1 VQWDRLRTFYY
12 VAQAGSF
19 TKAGNQ
25 LNISQSAISRQIIDL
40 EYRLKVKLFLRH
52 GRGLHLTDAGKT
64 WFRTVQKMFAEIET
78 TKNLISEQESEPH
91 GHLKIATSSGIAN
104 ELVTH
109 VTPFLNI
116 YPKMRLSV
124 LIEEDIGLAMRNAD
138 VLLFPEIL
146 NKVNLVQEI
155 LFSSHLKLY
164 ANPKYLEKFGTPAKA
179 EDLDHHRLIA
189 YGDHHHPYS
198 QMNWLLTTGAPSGKI
213 REPYMQFN
221 SGANLRAIAEE
232 NHGIVTLAKENH
244 LLETSTLVEIL
255 PELEGPVIETYFIHP
270 EHLKNSKRVHALLD
284 YLKENLV

>member
-1 VQWDRLRTFYY
+1 MQWDRLRTFYY

-19 TKAGNQ
+19 TKAGEQ

-40 EYRLKVKLFLRH
+40 EYRLKVKLFRRH
-52 GRGLHLTDAGKT
+52 GRGLHLTDSGKT
-64 WFRTVQKMFAEIET
+64 WFRTVQKIFAEIES
-78 TKNLISEQESEPH
+78 TKTLINEQESEPH

-104 ELVTH
+104 ELVAH
-109 VTPFLNI
+109 VTPFLKL

-146 NKVNLVQEI
+146 NKVNLVQEV

-164 ANPKYLEKFGTPAKA
+164 ASPKYLEKFGTPTKP

-198 QMNWLLTTGAPSGKI
+198 QMNWLLTLGAPSGKI

-221 SGANLRAIAEE
+221 SGKNLRAIAEE
-232 NHGIVTLAKENH
+232 NHGIITIAKENH
-244 LLETSTLVEIL
+244 LLKKSDLVEVL
-255 PELEGPVIETYFIHP
+255 PHLKGPVIETFFIYP
-270 EHLKNSKRVHALLD
+270 VHLNNSKRVQALLN
-284 YLKENLV
+284 YMKENVV